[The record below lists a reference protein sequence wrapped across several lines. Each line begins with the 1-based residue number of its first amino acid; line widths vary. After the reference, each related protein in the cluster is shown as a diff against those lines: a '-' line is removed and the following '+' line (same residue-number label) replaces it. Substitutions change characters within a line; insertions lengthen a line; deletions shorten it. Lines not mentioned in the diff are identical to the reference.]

1 MQQNI
6 LSQKKIKYVEN
17 IKNHHYYACI
27 PQKGNPNCSD
37 KEKINLQNES
47 SLSQKTISNNSY
59 SHQSNGT
66 YYKKH
71 SIIFRELR
79 SISNQSHND
88 QIDDIPKAFIFRIKS
103 KNHIQNEPLIIENQ
117 EQKEKDRKT
126 KDLAKVL
133 RDMKKKRQ
141 EYTQKGQFVPK
152 SPIPLLKHKNNKI
165 QEDLSTE
172 KSPNQVKKL
181 PKIYTKQAPVI
192 IEVLEQYEP
201 LSKSS
206 RLQGNGIGE
215 DPFQVKLTRYYQFLF
230 KFQCNHLFYVKQSQV
245 RSQSYYIEVIDENE
259 IIIKELM
266 RKRWWWCE
274 QIEKTDDVYFFWSK
288 RSNSQFLQKQKIR
301 VLFDESQNKVV
312 DPYNLDNYEEQ
323 IKFAIEHKLALISP
337 SGRLHNHIEIN
348 QLIGFKKNFIK
359 FLEQYA
365 SLLNLDLFQ
374 YFPYSINISSQ
385 QDPKLNIFLTQ
396 QKNQNSLWIVKPGEW
411 ANNGL
416 FMKICQNVKQVY
428 DFIISEFKN
437 QDHNFE
443 TLVIQKYIKPLLYY
457 KRKFDLYT
465 YLLISQING
474 VVRVY
479 FYDEV
484 YGRTSSKEYNEQ
496 DLDPLIHFTNSPIQ
510 KESKGFSLQEPGNKL
525 SIDKLQEFFVQF
537 KLNFKETMIPQLKAI
552 AIHAIKA
559 VFTHLVVK
567 DHNFEIIGLNYIVDQ
582 DFKPWLVELNL
593 NPSFIPD
600 CQYHQK
606 VITQMLDNALYLTID
621 LIYPPPSL
629 WPSNKKQLID
639 RFNLQNKFQA
649 LIDSRFDSEMLIE
662 LFEKK

>member
-1 MQQNI
+1 MQLNTF
-6 LSQKKIKYVEN
+6 SQKTIKHVEN
-17 IKNHHYYACI
+17 INNHHYFACI

-37 KEKINLQNES
+37 QEKINISNES

-79 SISNQSHND
+79 SISNQSHNN
-88 QIDDIPKAFIFRIKS
+88 QMEEISKAFVFRIKS
-103 KNHIQNEPLIIENQ
+103 KNHIKNEPLGNDQVEQN
-117 EQKEKDRKT
+117 QKEHKT
-126 KDLAKVL
+126 KDLVKVL
-133 RDMKKKRQ
+133 RDMQKKRQ
-141 EYTQKGQFVPK
+141 EYTQKKQFVPK
-152 SPIPLLKHKNNKI
+152 SPIPILKNQNAKI
-165 QEDLSTE
+165 QEDFQIA
-172 KSPNQVKKL
+172 KSQNQVKKL

-201 LSKSS
+201 LNKSS

-245 RSQSYYIEVIDENE
+245 RSQSYYIEGINENE
-259 IIIKELM
+259 MIIKELM

-274 QIEKTDDVYFFWSK
+274 SIEKTDDVQFYWSQ
-288 RSNSQFLQKQKIR
+288 RSNSQFLQRQKIR

-312 DPYNLDNYEEQ
+312 DPFNLDNYEEQ
-323 IKFAIEHKLALISP
+323 IKFAIEHKLVLISP

-348 QLIGFKKNFIK
+348 QLIGFKKNFIR

-365 SLLNLDLFQ
+365 SLLNIDLFQ
-374 YFPYSINISSQ
+374 FFPYSINISSQ
-385 QDPKLNIFLTQ
+385 QDPKLNLFLTQ

-411 ANNGL
+411 ANNGQ
-416 FMKICQNVKQVY
+416 FMKICQNAKQVQ

-437 QDHNFE
+437 HDHSFE

-496 DLDPLIHFTNSPIQ
+496 DLDPLIHFTNSQIQ
-510 KESKGFSLQEPGNKL
+510 RESKGFSLQEPGNKL

-537 KLNFKETMIPQLKAI
+537 KLNFKETVIPQLKTI

-567 DHNFEIIGLNYIVDQ
+567 DHNFEV
-582 DFKPWLVELNL
+582 
-593 NPSFIPD
+593 
-600 CQYHQK
+600 
-606 VITQMLDNALYLTID
+606 
-621 LIYPPPSL
+621 
-629 WPSNKKQLID
+629 
-639 RFNLQNKFQA
+639 
-649 LIDSRFDSEMLIE
+649 
-662 LFEKK
+662 